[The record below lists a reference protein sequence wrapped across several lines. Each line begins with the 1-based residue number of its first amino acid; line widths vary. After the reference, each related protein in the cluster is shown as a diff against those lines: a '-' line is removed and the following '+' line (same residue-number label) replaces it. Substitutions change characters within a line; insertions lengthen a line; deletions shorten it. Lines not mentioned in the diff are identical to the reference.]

1 MQVTM
6 LRCFTAENC
15 AQFTPLPCIGLNR
28 ILDRNQ
34 WAGVALWHGS
44 EWCGVCLRDIA
55 VYISSDDYRQK
66 AAECEQI
73 AARAHFARIAARYRD
88 LARRWRDMAQ
98 QAERLERIAD
108 AYNMP
113 IGADRQKTRSRTS
126 PAESESEPATDVV
139 AGNTQMIDEQI
150 EL

>member
-1 MQVTM
+1 V
-6 LRCFTAENC
+6 
-15 AQFTPLPCIGLNR
+15 
-28 ILDRNQ
+28 
-34 WAGVALWHGS
+34 
-44 EWCGVCLRDIA
+44 RDIA

-108 AYNMP
+108 AYNVP
-113 IGADRQKTRSRTS
+113 IGADRHKTRPRVS
-126 PAESESEPATDVV
+126 PSESATNV
-139 AGNTQMIDEQI
+139 AVGNAQMIDEQI
-150 EL
+150 ALTADPASPIAAPTLTPAPGADAAPWKDGLVD